1 MKTPTNDKT
10 CVNIYYLFT
19 IIVVI
24 NVIFLLCKHF
34 IPELFPDPADIYRQ
48 AEIVKAVMFNDIP
61 AVKNDYDEDSLVIT
75 LNRYFKTKM
84 FIRKKETGRKEY
96 GTYYYKIKDG
106 NTMLR
111 VKWQIDSS
119 DAISIIEVCLV
130 SVKNKKLRMIYP
142 NEKDE

>member
-1 MKTPTNDKT
+1 
-10 CVNIYYLFT
+10 
-19 IIVVI
+19 
-24 NVIFLLCKHF
+24 
-34 IPELFPDPADIYRQ
+34 
-48 AEIVKAVMFNDIP
+48 MFNDIP

-75 LNRYFKTKM
+75 LNRYSKTKM
-84 FIRKKETGRKEY
+84 FIRKKETGSKEY

>member
-1 MKTPTNDKT
+1 MGNVSLQQRLPVAVIL
-10 CVNIYYLFT
+10 CRPEISRNIGAVCRSMANNNCADLR
-19 IIVVI
+19 IVG
-24 NVIFLLCKHF
+24 N
-34 IPELFPDPADIYRQ
+34 
-48 AEIVKAVMFNDIP
+48 
-61 AVKNDYDEDSLVIT
+61 KNDYDEDSSVIT
-75 LNRYFKTKM
+75 LNRYSKTKM
-84 FIRKKETGRKEY
+84 CIRKKETGSKEY
-96 GTYYYKIKDG
+96 GIYYYKIKDG